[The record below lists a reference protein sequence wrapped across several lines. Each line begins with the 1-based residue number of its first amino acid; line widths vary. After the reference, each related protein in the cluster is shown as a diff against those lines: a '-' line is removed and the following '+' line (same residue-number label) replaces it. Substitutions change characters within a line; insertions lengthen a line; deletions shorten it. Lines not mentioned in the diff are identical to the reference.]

1 MSLLVEISPKK
12 GAEILSFGG
21 VRMDINEVNRL
32 NYIRAVNPD
41 QEKDRFSKG
50 KKFHSR
56 IKNISRDGKVELEL
70 SDGLILEARLE
81 ERISA
86 GIGDIV
92 LFEVTERT
100 DGFIK
105 LKYIKEKGQG
115 DKKFDVRV

>member
-1 MSLLVEISPKK
+1 MN
-12 GAEILSFGG
+12 
-21 VRMDINEVNRL
+21 INEVDRL

-41 QEKDRFSKG
+41 KQEDRFKKG
-50 KKFHSR
+50 KKFRSR

-70 SDGLILEARLE
+70 EDGLIMEARLE

-86 GIGDIV
+86 GIGDLV
-92 LFEVTERT
+92 LFEITERN
-100 DGFIK
+100 DDFIK

>member
-1 MSLLVEISPKK
+1 MN
-12 GAEILSFGG
+12 
-21 VRMDINEVNRL
+21 INEVDRL

-41 QEKDRFSKG
+41 KQEDRFKKG
-50 KKFHSR
+50 KKFRSR

-70 SDGLILEARLE
+70 EDGLIMEARLE

-86 GIGDIV
+86 GIGDLV
-92 LFEVTERT
+92 LFEITERT
-100 DGFIK
+100 DDFIK

>member
-1 MSLLVEISPKK
+1 M
-12 GAEILSFGG
+12 
-21 VRMDINEVNRL
+21 RMNINEVNRL
-32 NYIRAVNPD
+32 NYINAVDPD
-41 QEKDRFSKG
+41 KEKDRFRKG

-70 SDGLILEARLE
+70 EDGIILEARLE

-86 GIGDIV
+86 GIGDVV
-92 LFEVTERT
+92 LFEITERT
-100 DGFIK
+100 DDMIK

>member
-1 MSLLVEISPKK
+1 
-12 GAEILSFGG
+12 
-21 VRMDINEVNRL
+21 MDINRVDGF
-32 NYIRAVNPD
+32 NYVGAVNPD
-41 QEKDRFSKG
+41 KQDRFKKG
-50 KKFHSR
+50 KRFHSR

-70 SDGLILEARLE
+70 EDGLILEARLE

-92 LFEVTERT
+92 LFEIVERD
-100 DGFIK
+100 DGYIK

>member
-1 MSLLVEISPKK
+1 MNVN
-12 GAEILSFGG
+12 
-21 VRMDINEVNRL
+21 DINRL
-32 NYIRAVNPD
+32 SYIRAINPD
-41 QEKDRFSKG
+41 QENDRFRKG

-70 SDGLILEARLE
+70 DDGLILEARLE

-92 LFEVTERT
+92 LFEITERT
-100 DGFIK
+100 DDFIK

>member
-1 MSLLVEISPKK
+1 
-12 GAEILSFGG
+12 
-21 VRMDINEVNRL
+21 MDINEVNRL
-32 NYIRAVNPD
+32 SYVRGVNPD
-41 QEKDRFSKG
+41 QEKDRFRKG

-70 SDGLILEARLE
+70 DDGLILEARLE

-86 GIGDIV
+86 GIGDVV
-92 LFEVTERT
+92 LFEITERT
-100 DGFIK
+100 DELIK

>member
-1 MSLLVEISPKK
+1 MIN
-12 GAEILSFGG
+12 
-21 VRMDINEVNRL
+21 MDINRL
-32 NYIRAVNPD
+32 NSLGYVGAVNPD
-41 QEKDRFSKG
+41 KEKDRFRKG

-70 SDGLILEARLE
+70 EDGLILEARLE

-92 LFEVTERT
+92 LFEITERT
-100 DGFIK
+100 DDFIK

>member
-1 MSLLVEISPKK
+1 
-12 GAEILSFGG
+12 
-21 VRMDINEVNRL
+21 MDINEINRL
-32 NYIRAVNPD
+32 NYIRAINPD
-41 QEKDRFSKG
+41 QEKDRFRKG

-70 SDGLILEARLE
+70 DDGLILEARLE

-92 LFEVTERT
+92 LFEITERT
-100 DGFIK
+100 DDFIK

>member
-1 MSLLVEISPKK
+1 MN
-12 GAEILSFGG
+12 
-21 VRMDINEVNRL
+21 INEINRL
-32 NYIRAVNPD
+32 NYIKAINPD
-41 QEKDRFSKG
+41 EKGDRFKKG

-70 SDGLILEARLE
+70 DDGLILEAWLE

-92 LFEVTERT
+92 LFEITERT
-100 DGFIK
+100 DDFIK